1 MIRFLLLV
9 LIKGELFSMIISHI
23 YYNLKTDNAIFY
35 KMINF

>member
-1 MIRFLLLV
+1 MTMFLVLV

-23 YYNLKTDNAIFY
+23 YYNLKTNNAIFY